1 VSVSSAKG
9 RGPRH
14 AAPALS
20 GAGPRPLDVDEHGP
34 VENPVR
40 KLDYLA
46 ILNQLALDED
56 KVGEWFAVV
65 EYPTSEQARSAAT
78 SLRAGRYRVPVGKWE
93 FSTRT
98 VDGGAVLF
106 ARFLG
111 RDGVEKVA
119 DDRPAKGRAKRAGGK
134 AK

>member
-1 VSVSSAKG
+1 MSVGAAKG
-9 RGPRH
+9 RGSRD
-14 AAPALS
+14 AAPAPS
-20 GAGPRPLDVDEHGP
+20 GANPRPLDVAEHGP
-34 VENPVR
+34 VDNPVR
-40 KLDYLA
+40 NLDYMA
-46 ILNQLALDED
+46 ILNQLAFDET

-65 EYPTSEQARSAAT
+65 EYPTSDQARSAAT

-98 VDGGAVLF
+98 VEDGAVLY

-111 RDGVEKVA
+111 RDGVEAVA